1 MFVDGRDKALPC
13 LYDANMFLYIKMPSN
28 PQNILQVQNLSKS
41 FLGVK
46 ALDNIQFDLQHGEVH
61 ALMGENGA
69 GKSTFMKILMGLLSP
84 DSGEILFEG
93 EALKSNNVHENLQ
106 KGISMIHQEI
116 LVVPELTVAQ
126 NIFLGRE
133 ANYQGWLNDKVINQK
148 SQEILDL
155 IGVNIKA
162 QAKIKNLSIAEM
174 QMVEIAKAISNNAKV
189 IIMDEPTSALS
200 DNEVAMLFKI
210 IKDLKAK
217 GVAIIYISHKMEEIY
232 EITDR
237 ITIFRDGKY
246 IATKKTTELDRNA
259 LIALMVGRAIDD
271 LRAAFRF
278 PVNNS
283 EKGKEVL
290 LVENLST
297 KGKFENINFEVKAG
311 EVLGIAGLMGA
322 GRTEIAKAIFGLD
335 KYDSGEITLKG
346 NKIKIKSPEDAIK
359 NGIGYVSEDRKALGF
374 IPALSIKENISL
386 ASLANF
392 SKAWFVNSTNEH
404 EATTQLSNDL
414 KIKSTSINQK
424 VMNLSGGNQQ
434 KVVIG
439 KILLTSPS
447 LIILDEPTRGIDV
460 GAKFEIYKLINQ
472 LTDKGIAVIMISSE
486 LPEIL
491 GMSDRILVLSKGK
504 QTAIL
509 SKQEATQEKIMQYAV
524 K

>member
-1 MFVDGRDKALPC
+1 M
-13 LYDANMFLYIKMPSN
+13 
-28 PQNILQVQNLSKS
+28 
-41 FLGVK
+41 K
-46 ALDNIQFDLQHGEVH
+46 ALDNIQFNLQKGEVH

-69 GKSTFMKILMGLLSP
+69 GKSTFMKILMGLLKP
-84 DSGEILFEG
+84 DSGEIIFEG
-93 EALKSNNVHENLQ
+93 EILNSNNVHENLL

-133 ANYQGWLNDKVINQK
+133 TNYRSWLNDKAINQK
-148 SQEILDL
+148 AQEILDL
-155 IGVNIKA
+155 IGVKINA
-162 QAKIKNLSIAEM
+162 QTKIKNLSIAEM

-189 IIMDEPTSALS
+189 IIMDEPTSALTVS
-200 DNEVAMLFKI
+200 EVTMLFKI
-210 IKDLKAK
+210 IKDLKVK
-217 GVAIIYISHKMEEIY
+217 GVAIIYISHKMDEIY

-237 ITIFRDGKY
+237 ITVLRDGKY
-246 IATKKTTELDRNA
+246 IDTKNTNELDKNA
-259 LIALMVGRAIDD
+259 LIALMVGREIGNLFPEKEIFKGEKKAI
-271 LRAAFRF
+271 LSIKNF
-278 PVNNS
+278 
-283 EKGKEVL
+283 
-290 LVENLST
+290 ST
-297 KGKFENINFEVKAG
+297 KGKFEDINFEVHAG

-322 GRTEIAKAIFGLD
+322 GRTEIARAIFGLD

-346 NKIKIKSPEDAIK
+346 NKISIKSPKEAIE

-386 ASLANF
+386 SSLANF
-392 SKAWFVNSTNEH
+392 SKAWFVNSTDEQ

-414 KIKSTSINQK
+414 KIKSTSMNQK
-424 VMNLSGGNQQ
+424 VMTLSGGNQQ

-439 KILLTSPS
+439 KVLLTSPS
-447 LIILDEPTRGIDV
+447 LVILDEPTRGIDI

-491 GMSDRILVLSKGK
+491 GMSDRIMVLSKGK
-504 QTAIL
+504 QTALL

-524 K
+524 H

>member
-1 MFVDGRDKALPC
+1 
-13 LYDANMFLYIKMPSN
+13 MPSN

-46 ALDNIQFDLQHGEVH
+46 ALDNIQFNLQKGEVH

-69 GKSTFMKILMGLLSP
+69 GKSTFMKILMGLLKP
-84 DSGEILFEG
+84 DSGEIIFEG
-93 EALKSNNVHENLQ
+93 ETLKSNNVHGNLR

-133 ANYQGWLNDKVINQK
+133 TNYRSWLNDKVINQK
-148 SQEILDL
+148 AQEILDA
-155 IGVNIKA
+155 IGVKINA
-162 QAKIKNLSIAEM
+162 QTKIKNLSIAEM
-174 QMVEIAKAISNNAKV
+174 QMIEIAKAISNNAKV
-189 IIMDEPTSALS
+189 IIMDEPTSALT
-200 DNEVAMLFKI
+200 DNEVTMLFKI

-217 GVAIIYISHKMEEIY
+217 GVAIIYISHKMDEIY

-237 ITIFRDGKY
+237 ITVLRDGKY
-246 IATKKTTELDRNA
+246 IATKNTNELDKNA
-259 LIALMVGRAIDD
+259 LIALMVGRELND

-278 PVNNS
+278 LENNS
-283 EKGKEVL
+283 LKGESILSVQ
-290 LVENLST
+290 NLT
-297 KGKFENINFEVKAG
+297 KKGKFKDINFEVHAG

-322 GRTEIAKAIFGLD
+322 GRTEIARAIFGLD
-335 KYDSGEITLKG
+335 KYDSGEIRLKG
-346 NKIKIKSPEDAIK
+346 NKVEIKSPEDAIR

-386 ASLANF
+386 SSLGNF
-392 SKAWFVNSTNEH
+392 SKTWFVNSSNEY
-404 EATTQLSNDL
+404 EATKQLANDL

-424 VMNLSGGNQQ
+424 VMTLSGGNQQ

-439 KILLTSPS
+439 KVLLTSPS
-447 LIILDEPTRGIDV
+447 LVILDEPTRGIDI

-472 LTDKGIAVIMISSE
+472 LTEKGIAVIMISSE

-491 GMSDRILVLSKGK
+491 GISDRIMVLSKGK
-504 QTAIL
+504 QTALL

-524 K
+524 H